1 MQVAIVV
8 GVALFM
14 IGIGGFGLVSPPGLA
29 LFVAR
34 WESRRGLWTAAVFRI
49 GFGLILGGIAPAT
62 RTPLAFQILAALTVC
77 AGLALPWLG
86 LVRFKRILAGWRG
99 LPPGWIRLWAV
110 FPVGL
115 GIFLLWSVLA

>member
-29 LFVAR
+29 RFVAR
-34 WESRRGLWTAAVFRI
+34 WESRRGLWAAAVLRI
-49 GFGLILGGIAPAT
+49 GFGLILGGVAPAT
-62 RTPLAFQILAALTVC
+62 RTPLAFHILAVLTVC
-77 AGLALPWLG
+77 AGLALPGLG
-86 LVRFKRILAGWRG
+86 LARFKRILAGWRG
-99 LPPGWIRLWAV
+99 LSPRWVRLWAA